1 MASPPWLGGQ
11 VVGRTNGTRVAS
23 VAVVALLAGCA
34 VNTSD
39 APSSS
44 NSGVAASAET
54 SVSSS
59 GPNKTLR
66 DYLAA
71 NKITETQVRPGEPGV
86 PDIRL
91 PVPPPGWTDAG
102 TQTPTWA
109 IGALVY
115 TQIAEPQNPPT
126 ITVILSR
133 LNGDADPAKVLEMA
147 PGELRNL
154 PDYQPL
160 GEPASVSLDGKEAVQ
175 LSGTYSRDGVR
186 RVIAQKTVAIP
197 GPDGLYVLQINA
209 EGREDDRPV
218 LQGATAAIDQFTRI
232 VP

>member
-1 MASPPWLGGQ
+1 M
-11 VVGRTNGTRVAS
+11 
-23 VAVVALLAGCA
+23 ALLAGCD
-34 VNTSD
+34 VNNND
-39 APSSS
+39 APSAST
-44 NSGVAASAET
+44 SGATAAET
-54 SVSSS
+54 AVSSG

-71 NKITETQVRPGEPGV
+71 NKITETQVRPGESGV
-86 PDIRL
+86 PVIRL
-91 PVPPPGWTDAG
+91 PAPPPGWTDAG

-126 ITVILSR
+126 VTVILSR

-175 LSGTYSRDGVR
+175 FSGTYSRDGVR

-197 GPDGLYVLQINA
+197 LPRKL
-209 EGREDDRPV
+209 
-218 LQGATAAIDQFTRI
+218 FT
-232 VP
+232 